1 MVEPLYCVGIRVPR
15 SRFLPVK
22 TTSDLLL
29 IMSDLYMVR
38 NGSLV
43 MNPKRGFTSV
53 PLVKLGD
60 ENFKNVILQS
70 LKHNYF
76 IYICHHTGKKFS
88 FKISEHSKHARVGSF
103 NSFW

>member
-1 MVEPLYCVGIRVPR
+1 MAR

-29 IMSDLYMVR
+29 VMSDLYTVR

-53 PLVKLGD
+53 PLIKLGD
-60 ENFKNVILQS
+60 MNFRKVSVFLQYP
-70 LKHNYF
+70 NF
-76 IYICHHTGKKFS
+76 IVCCIHKGERFS
-88 FKISEHSKHARVGSF
+88 FKISKHSKYP
-103 NSFW
+103 